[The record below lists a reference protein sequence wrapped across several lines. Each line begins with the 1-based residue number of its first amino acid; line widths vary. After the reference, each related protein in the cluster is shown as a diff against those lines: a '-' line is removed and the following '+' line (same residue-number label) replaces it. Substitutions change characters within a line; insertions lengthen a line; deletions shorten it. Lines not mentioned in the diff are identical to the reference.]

1 MNIIG
6 KRIIYLVVFS
16 LVMIG
21 CNSTPSEVLSKED
34 MAQLLADIHIGE
46 SVVESE
52 RTKYYS
58 DSLKKVVKQSILIK
72 HNVTQAQLDTSFAW
86 YGHNIEE
93 YIAVYDRVIEILDD
107 DINKLGANST
117 EKTNITYEGDSVD
130 VWQKVRHYS
139 INANSPTQFIT
150 FTLSKDHTWENGDN
164 YTWRLK
170 LINNISQ
177 LKWGIAADYSDGAS
191 EFTNSSI
198 SNEGWNEIKFIPDS
212 TKTLNR
218 VYGYLYA
225 TPRDAEIIYI
235 DSISLVR
242 NRSNQSLYR
251 QRFTQRTF
259 EYGKNN
265 THDKDHGINSTQEKD
280 IEPINSTKKTSPEIV
295 ETPKN
300 SGNNNHFKKERNESR
315 IKMHEN

>member
-1 MNIIG
+1 MNII
-6 KRIIYLVVFS
+6 KRIIHIAVFS
-16 LVMIG
+16 FVMIG

-46 SVVESE
+46 SIVDAE

-93 YIAVYDRVIEILDD
+93 YIAVYDRVIEILDA
-107 DINKLGANST
+107 DINKLGTIST
-117 EKTNITYEGDSVD
+117 EKVNISFEGDSVD
-130 VWQKVRHYS
+130 VWQKTRHYS
-139 INANSPTQFIT
+139 INANSPSQFIT
-150 FTLSKDHTWENGDN
+150 FTLSKDHTWKNGDN

-170 LINNISQ
+170 LINNFSQ
-177 LKWGIAADYSDGAS
+177 PKWGIAADYSDGSS

-198 SNEGWNEIKFIPDS
+198 SNEGWNEIHLIPDS

-225 TPRDAEIIYI
+225 TPRDAEIIYL

-242 NRSNQSLYR
+242 NRSNRSIYR
-251 QRFTQRTF
+251 QRFTQRIF
-259 EYGKNN
+259 EYGKS
-265 THDKDHGINSTQEKD
+265 NSSNKNKGTNSPQEKD
-280 IEPINSTKKTSPEIV
+280 TEHAPDRKTTPDIIEPS
-295 ETPKN
+295 KN
-300 SGNNNHFKKERNESR
+300 SGNNHHFKTKRNESQ
-315 IKMHEN
+315 IKLHGN

>member
-6 KRIIYLVVFS
+6 KRIIYLALFS
-16 LVMIG
+16 LVIIG

-46 SVVESE
+46 SVVDAE

-107 DINKLGANST
+107 DINKLGTIST
-117 EKTNITYEGDSVD
+117 EKVNITYEGDSVD

-139 INANSPTQFIT
+139 INANSPSQFIT
-150 FTLSKDHTWENGDN
+150 FSLSKDYTWENGDN

-177 LKWGIAADYSDGAS
+177 LKWCIAADYSDGSS

-198 SNEGWNEIKFIPDS
+198 SNEGWNEIQLVPDS

-225 TPRDAEIIYI
+225 TPRDAEIIYL

-242 NRSNQSLYR
+242 NRSTQRTYR

-265 THDKDHGINSTQEKD
+265 STEKSQEINSRQEKD
-280 IEPINSTKKTSPEIV
+280 SEHTISTSKPTPDIIEPS
-295 ETPKN
+295 KN
-300 SGNNNHFKKERNESR
+300 SGNNNHFKIKRDESR
-315 IKMHEN
+315 IKLHGN